1 MGQGSQ
7 YAALIVKHSLAVQKA
22 VTSGNA
28 EGRWKVKKM
37 KQKTKNELKDW
48 GGALL
53 FGIGV
58 WTPFALYILGWL

>member
-37 KQKTKNELKDW
+37 KNVIKEIGKVM
-48 GGALL
+48 L
-53 FGIGV
+53 FAVGV
-58 WTPFALYILGWL
+58 NAPFWAYMLGWL